1 MRSFTGNVPR
11 QKRTRDGSVF
21 RRYIESP
28 PLTAKN
34 MADSKKQTSVR
45 DLNVELDAKDL
56 LDTSG
61 LGLHVSLAMTVMG
74 GKDAAAA
81 TEQLRRRWTD
91 STALSLMG

>member
-1 MRSFTGNVPR
+1 MDQCSGATSSLPSYG
-11 QKRTRDGSVF
+11 QKHGGF
-21 RRYIESP
+21 E
-28 PLTAKN
+28 
-34 MADSKKQTSVR
+34 KQTSVR